1 MLLSIAAPCS
11 VKLKIKLNFLFTY
24 HYSFSYKIFP
34 SPLPNHSLFNLSSL
48 LDSLLYFFSSLT
60 LRFSLFYHSLGYVVG
75 YGGSSCGCG
84 SRCFN
89 RMWFSV
95 LHSGWSHGGMD
106 FGMNFVVGLILEWV
120 HGTWGFIY
128 LFIFGGGGWQWPV
141 EGCWVLVC
149 GRVCFFFFFGVVAG
163 NGLWVFV
170 LCFFK
175 LVVVIGGSGCGRQR
189 RERDEEEDRE

>member
-95 LHSGWSHGGMD
+95 LHSGWSHCGMD

-141 EGCWVLVC
+141 AGCWVLVC
-149 GRVCFFFFFGVVAG
+149 VRVCFFFFFWGGGWQWVVS
-163 NGLWVFV
+163 F
-170 LCFFK
+170 CFMFF
-175 LVVVIGGSGCGRQR
+175 
-189 RERDEEEDRE
+189 